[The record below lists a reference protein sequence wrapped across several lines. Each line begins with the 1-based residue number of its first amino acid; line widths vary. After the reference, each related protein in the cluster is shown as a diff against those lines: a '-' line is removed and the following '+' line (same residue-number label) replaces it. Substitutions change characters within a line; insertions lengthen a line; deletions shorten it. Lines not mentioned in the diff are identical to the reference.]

1 MEQQETLLQNH
12 SDEEKGAYL
21 GAIASIATADR
32 QATEEEAE
40 YIGALADSAQLS
52 QAQRNAVMQAANGLS
67 AEDLKRCLD
76 ILKGSE
82 LRFSL
87 ITDMISFAEADQ
99 NYSAEERKSVEKIA
113 QYLNINQ
120 QQFAALDQVVHKASA
135 ANATP
140 QQLQQPGFLDSLG
153 VGDKLRSAG
162 INSNTLMRTV
172 LGIAGPMVLAS
183 MFRRRGGGGLG
194 GMMGGGMTG
203 GPMGGMMGGGMMGG
217 GLGSII
223 GMLGGR
229 RGGLGGMMGGGGG
242 LGGGLLGSILGGG
255 RF

>member
-1 MEQQETLLQNH
+1 MEQQETLLQNY

-32 QATEEEAE
+32 QATQEEAE
-40 YIGALADSAQLS
+40 YISALADSAQLS

-99 NYSAEERKSVEKIA
+99 NYSAEEKKTVEKIA
-113 QYLNINQ
+113 QYLEINQ

-183 MFRRRGGGGLG
+183 MFRRRGGGGMG
-194 GMMGGGMTG
+194 GMMGGGMMG
-203 GPMGGMMGGGMMGG
+203 GPLGGMMGGGMMGG